1 MARVLPYLFMSMNG
15 LNSSGGRR
23 MKGSTSDSYSAEI
36 EKLAYRFWEE
46 RGRPFGSPEE
56 DWFKAEREFRREFYE
71 LPERLPFSSLSMGHV
86 TS

>member
-1 MARVLPYLFMSMNG
+1 MEGN
-15 LNSSGGRR
+15 
-23 MKGSTSDSYSAEI
+23 TSDVYSAQI

-56 DWFKAEREFRREFYE
+56 DWFKAKREFQRGLIGR
-71 LPERLPFSSLSMGHV
+71 PERLPFSSLSMGHR

>member
-1 MARVLPYLFMSMNG
+1 MDREA
-15 LNSSGGRR
+15 
-23 MKGSTSDSYSAEI
+23 SDRHNAEI

-56 DWFKAEREFRREFYE
+56 DWFKAEREAQREFYE
-71 LPERLPFSSLSMGHV
+71 LPERLPFSPLMMGHV

>member
-1 MARVLPYLFMSMNG
+1 MERN
-15 LNSSGGRR
+15 
-23 MKGSTSDSYSAEI
+23 TSDGYNAQL

-46 RGRPFGSPEE
+46 RGRPFGSPDV

-71 LPERLPFSSLSMGHV
+71 LPERMPFSSLIMGPV

>member
-1 MARVLPYLFMSMNG
+1 MDRE
-15 LNSSGGRR
+15 
-23 MKGSTSDSYSAEI
+23 TSDRHNAEI

-56 DWFKAEREFRREFYE
+56 DWFKAESELRREFYE
-71 LPERLPFSSLSMGHV
+71 LPERLPFSSLIMGAV

>member
-1 MARVLPYLFMSMNG
+1 MEGN
-15 LNSSGGRR
+15 
-23 MKGSTSDSYSAEI
+23 TSDSYSAEI

-56 DWFKAEREFRREFYE
+56 DWLKAEREFQRE
-71 LPERLPFSSLSMGHV
+71 LTGPPERLPFSSLSMGHV

>member
-1 MARVLPYLFMSMNG
+1 MEANPSNG
-15 LNSSGGRR
+15 Y
-23 MKGSTSDSYSAEI
+23 DAEI

-71 LPERLPFSSLSMGHV
+71 LPERMPFSSLIMGPV

>member
-1 MARVLPYLFMSMNG
+1 MEGN
-15 LNSSGGRR
+15 
-23 MKGSTSDSYSAEI
+23 TSDGYGAEI

-56 DWFKAEREFRREFYE
+56 DWFKAEREFRRR
-71 LPERLPFSSLSMGHV
+71 LIGPPERLPFSSLGMGHV

>member
-1 MARVLPYLFMSMNG
+1 MDRNTTD
-15 LNSSGGRR
+15 RH
-23 MKGSTSDSYSAEI
+23 SAEI

-56 DWFKAEREFRREFYE
+56 DWFKAEREVLREFDE

>member
-15 LNSSGGRR
+15 LHSSGGRR
-23 MKGSTSDSYSAEI
+23 MDRDTSDGHSAEM

-56 DWFKAEREFRREFYE
+56 DWFKAERE
-71 LPERLPFSSLSMGHV
+71 LDGGLIGSPERLPFSSLSMGHV

>member
-1 MARVLPYLFMSMNG
+1 MEGNTS
-15 LNSSGGRR
+15 NSHGG
-23 MKGSTSDSYSAEI
+23 EI

-56 DWFKAEREFRREFYE
+56 DWFKAEREFRRE
-71 LPERLPFSSLSMGHV
+71 LIGPPERLPFSSLGMGHI

>member
-1 MARVLPYLFMSMNG
+1 MDRNTTD
-15 LNSSGGRR
+15 RH
-23 MKGSTSDSYSAEI
+23 SAEI

-46 RGRPFGSPEE
+46 RGRPFGSPEV
-56 DWFKAEREFRREFYE
+56 DWFKAEREFLREFYE